1 MEAYVKTVGVRILD
15 VPYHLDIEYT
25 YYIPDGMPEIERGD
39 FLLVPFGAGNKK
51 FCAAAITLSATDN
64 TENLKP
70 VIKVYGK
77 ESRLTEKMMRLADFL
92 CGRTFCSFG
101 DAARRLI
108 PQDLIPQTS
117 EYFAVCENFE
127 KTSYAS
133 RHAATI
139 AYIEE
144 NGAVLREKL
153 LSDTGI
159 SPETLSRLCRE
170 GVLMKTTRACVSEGA
185 STTLVTVAPNADTSV
200 LEKPRTPISH
210 IDLYAFV
217 AECGV
222 VEKKTLLAEGFKPS
236 QISALEK
243 KGLIRLEKQE
253 VLRNPYKDIEAEDV
267 KIELSAQQEEAKNKL
282 LSLCDGKP
290 HAALLHGVTGSGK
303 TSVII
308 SVCEELVKKGKSAI
322 VLVPEIA
329 LTWQSVC
336 VFAGKF
342 KDRLAVI
349 HSALSEGEKADTYK
363 RILRGGVDVVL
374 GTRSALFA
382 PLQNL
387 GVIVIDEE
395 QEHTYKSEMS
405 PKYHARDVAR
415 FLCAENGALML
426 LASATPSV
434 ETYYKAKSGV
444 YSLVTLSSRYGKAK
458 MPPVFISDMRSNMS
472 VSGDENIGNELA
484 CELEANLEQGFQS
497 ILFLNRRGY
506 NSYFSC
512 RACGKAVLCPNCSVT
527 LTYHL
532 YKKSGKSYLQCHYCG
547 HRQQEPLLCPSCGSE
562 HITGGG
568 FGTQKIEEE
577 LAMRFPEARV
587 LRLDA
592 DTTRTKFAQDKI
604 LSDFREGKADI
615 LIGTQMVTKGHNFP
629 RVTLVGVVN
638 ADGSLFMNDFRSGE
652 RTFSVITQVV
662 GRAGRG
668 DFPGRAL
675 VQTYNPD
682 NETLAL
688 SAAQNYEKFY
698 ESEIAIRKNFV
709 FPPFCDIAMFLFS
722 CTEEA
727 ALNSFSAEFA
737 SELRA
742 MHKTEFSDIPLI
754 IFGPFDSPIYKIG
767 GKFRKQVIVKH
778 KNTARTRELFA
789 RLLRKYG
796 KIAKGK
802 IAMSIDINPGNM

>member
-1 MEAYVKTVGVRILD
+1 MEAYVKTVGVRLLD

-25 YYIPDGMPEIERGD
+25 YYLPEGTPEVCRGD
-39 FLLVPFGAGNKK
+39 FLVVPFGAGNKK
-51 FCAAAITLSATDN
+51 FCAVALTLGTTNDI
-64 TENLKP
+64 ENLKP
-70 VIKVYGK
+70 VFRVYGK
-77 ESRLTEKMMRLADFL
+77 ESHLTEKMLRLADFL

-101 DAARRLI
+101 DATRRLI

-117 EYFAVCENFE
+117 EYFAVCENYE
-127 KTSYAS
+127 NTAYAK
-133 RHAATI
+133 RHAAVI

-144 NGAVLREKL
+144 HGAVLREKL
-153 LSDTGI
+153 ISDTGI
-159 SPETLSRLCRE
+159 SQATLTRLCRE
-170 GVLMKTTRACVSEGA
+170 GVLMKTTRSAVSDGA
-185 STTLVTVAPNADTSV
+185 SITLVMPVEGADTSV

-210 IDLYAFV
+210 IDLYAYV

-222 VEKKTLLAEGFKPS
+222 IEKKTLLAEGFKPS

-243 KGLIRLEKQE
+243 KRLIRLEKQE
-253 VLRNPYKDIEAEDV
+253 VLRDPYRNIEADDV
-267 KIELSAQQEEAKNKL
+267 KIELSAQQEAAKEKL
-282 LSLCDGKP
+282 LSLCDGTP

-303 TSVII
+303 TSVMIC
-308 SVCEELVKKGKSAI
+308 VCEELVKRGKSAI

-382 PLQNL
+382 PLENL
-387 GVIVIDEE
+387 GAVIIDEE

-415 FLCAENGALML
+415 FLCKEHGALML

-458 MPPVFISDMRSNMS
+458 IPPVFISDMRSNMS
-472 VSGDENIGNELA
+472 ISGEENIGNELA
-484 CELEANLEQGFQS
+484 CEIEANLEHGFQS

-506 NSYFSC
+506 NSYYSC
-512 RACGKAVLCPNCSVT
+512 RSCGKAVLCPNCSVT

-532 YKKSGKSYLQCHYCG
+532 YKKSEKSYLQCHYCG
-547 HRQQEPLLCPSCGSE
+547 HRQTAPLLCPSCGSE
-562 HITGGG
+562 HISGGG

-592 DTTRTKFAQDKI
+592 DSTKTKFAQDRI

-675 VQTYNPD
+675 IQTFNPD

-698 ESEIAIRKNFV
+698 ESEISIRKNFV
-709 FPPFCDIAMFLFS
+709 FPPFCDIALFLFS
-722 CTEEA
+722 CTEETALSDFA
-727 ALNSFSAEFA
+727 ADFA
-737 SELRA
+737 AELRKLQ
-742 MHKTEFSDIPLI
+742 KTEFSDIPLI
-754 IFGPFDSPIYKIG
+754 VFGQFDAPIYKIG

-778 KNTARTRELFA
+778 KNTVRTRELFA
-789 RLLRKYG
+789 RLLRQYG

-802 IAMSIDINPGNM
+802 VTISVDINPGNM

>member
-1 MEAYVKTVGVRILD
+1 MEAYVKTTGVRLLD

-25 YYIPDGMPEIERGD
+25 YYIPEGFPGVSVGD

-51 FCAAAITLSATDN
+51 FTAVATSTDGTDN
-64 TENLKP
+64 IESLKP
-70 VIKVYGK
+70 VFRVYG
-77 ESRLTEKMMRLADFL
+77 EDIRLTEKMLRLADFL

-101 DAARRLI
+101 DAVKRLV
-108 PQDLIPQTS
+108 PSDLIPHTS
-117 EYFAVCENFE
+117 EYFAVCENYE
-127 KTSYAS
+127 ETTYTK
-133 RHAATI
+133 RHAAVLGYI
-139 AYIEE
+139 AEH
-144 NGAVLREKL
+144 GAVMRDKL

-170 GVLMKTTRACVSEGA
+170 GAIIKTTRASVSDGASVTLVMPAEGA
-185 STTLVTVAPNADTSV
+185 DMSI
-200 LEKPRTPISH
+200 LEKPRTPTAYTE
-210 IDLYAFV
+210 LYAVV
-217 AECGV
+217 AECGII
-222 VEKKTLLAEGFKPS
+222 EKKTLLAEGFKPS
-236 QISALEK
+236 HISALEK
-243 KGLIRLEKQE
+243 KGLIRLERQE
-253 VLRNPYKDIEAEDV
+253 VIRNPYKNLDVPDV
-267 KIELSAQQEEAKNKL
+267 KIELSPEQTAAKDKL
-282 LSLCDGKP
+282 LALCDGKA

-308 SVCEELVKKGKSAI
+308 SVCEEIVKRGKSAI

-329 LTWQSVC
+329 LTWQSVS

-342 KDRLAVI
+342 KNRLAVI

-363 RILRGGVDVVL
+363 RIQRGEVDVVL

-382 PLQNL
+382 PLKDL
-387 GVIVIDEE
+387 GIVVIDEE
-395 QEHTYKSEMS
+395 QEHTYKSDMS

-415 FLCAENGALML
+415 FLCAENSALML

-434 ETYYKAKSGV
+434 ETYYRAKSGI
-444 YSLVTLSSRYGKAK
+444 YSLITLSSRYGKAK
-458 MPPVFISDMRSNMS
+458 IPDVFISDMRENVS
-472 VSGDENIGNELA
+472 VTGEENIGNELS
-484 CELEANLEQGFQS
+484 CEIEANLEHGFQS

-512 RACGKAVLCPNCSVT
+512 RSCGKAMLCPNCSVT

-547 HRQQEPLLCPSCGSE
+547 HREQTPMLCPSCGSE
-562 HITGGG
+562 HIMGGG
-568 FGTQKIEEE
+568 YGTQKIEEE
-577 LAMRFPEARV
+577 LAERFPDARV

-592 DTTRTKFAQDKI
+592 DSTRTKFSQDKI

-638 ADGSLFMNDFRSGE
+638 ADNSLFMNDFRSGE

-675 VQTYNPD
+675 VQTYNPE
-682 NETLAL
+682 NETLTL

-709 FPPFCDIAMFLFS
+709 FPPFCDIALFVFS
-722 CTEEA
+722 SSEETALSSFIEDFA
-727 ALNSFSAEFA
+727 A
-737 SELRA
+737 ELRQLQ
-742 MHKTEFSDIPLI
+742 KTEFSDIPLV
-754 IFGPFDSPIYKIG
+754 IFGPFDAPIYKIS

-778 KNTARTRELFA
+778 KNTARARELFA
-789 RLLRKYG
+789 RLLKKHG

-802 IAMSIDINPGNM
+802 ITISIDINPSNM

>member
-25 YYIPDGMPEIERGD
+25 YYIPEGFPPVCRGD
-39 FLLVPFGAGNKK
+39 LLVVPFGSGNKK
-51 FCAAAITLSATDN
+51 FCAAAITLGTTDSM
-64 TENLKP
+64 ENIKP
-70 VIKVYGK
+70 VLKVYGK
-77 ESRLTEKMMRLADFL
+77 ESHLNEKMLRLADFL

-101 DAARRLI
+101 DAARRLV

-127 KTSYAS
+127 NTAYAK

-144 NGAVLREKL
+144 HGAVLREKL

-159 SPETLSRLCRE
+159 SPETLSRLCRD
-170 GVLMKTTRACVSEGA
+170 GVLMKTTRASVSEGA
-185 STTLVTVAPNADTSV
+185 STTLVSIAPCADASI

-210 IDLYAFV
+210 IDLFAFV

-243 KGLIRLEKQE
+243 KGLLRLEKQE
-253 VLRNPYKDIEAEDV
+253 LLRNPYENMDV
-267 KIELSAQQEEAKNKL
+267 PETKIELSEEQERAKEAL
-282 LSLCDGKP
+282 MHLCDGKP

-342 KDRLAVI
+342 RDRLAVI

-415 FLCAENGALML
+415 FLCAEHGALML

-458 MPPVFISDMRSNMS
+458 MPPVFISDMRGNMS
-472 VSGDENIGNELA
+472 ISGDENIGNELA
-484 CELEANLEQGFQS
+484 CELEANLEHGFQS

-592 DTTRTKFAQDKI
+592 DTTRTKFAQDRI

-675 VQTYNPD
+675 IQTYNPD
-682 NETLAL
+682 NETLTL
-688 SAAQNYEKFY
+688 SAEQNYEKFY

-709 FPPFCDIAMFLFS
+709 FPPFCDIALFLLF

-727 ALNSFSAEFA
+727 ALNNFASELA

-754 IFGPFDSPIYKIG
+754 IFGPFDAPIYKIG
-767 GKFRKQVIVKH
+767 GKFRKQIIVKH
-778 KNTARTRELFA
+778 KNNARVRELFA
-789 RLLRKYG
+789 RILRKYG

>member
-1 MEAYVKTVGVRILD
+1 MEAYVKTVGVRVLD

-25 YYIPDGMPEIERGD
+25 YYIPEGSPFVSVGD

-51 FCAAAITLSATDN
+51 FSAVAVRLGRTDDCQ
-64 TENLKP
+64 NLKP
-70 VIKVYGK
+70 VFRVYG
-77 ESRLTEKMMRLADFL
+77 EDSRLTQKMLRLADFL

-101 DAARRLI
+101 DAVKRLI
-108 PQDLIPQTS
+108 PADLIPQTS
-117 EYFAVCENFE
+117 EYFAVCENHKE
-127 KTSYAS
+127 TSYTK
-133 RHAATI
+133 RHAAVL
-139 AYIEE
+139 AYVSEH
-144 NGAVLREKL
+144 GAIPRDKL
-153 LSDTGI
+153 LADTGI
-159 SPETLSRLCRE
+159 SQSTLSRLCRE
-170 GVLMKTTRACVSEGA
+170 GALVKTTRASVSEGA
-185 STTLVTVAPNADTSV
+185 SVTFVMPTEGADASV
-200 LEKPRTPISH
+200 LERPRTPAAH
-210 IDLYAFV
+210 AELYAV
-217 AECGV
+217 VKECGII
-222 VEKKTLLAEGFKPS
+222 EKKTLLAEGFKPS
-236 QISALEK
+236 QISSLEK

-253 VLRNPYKDIEAEDV
+253 VIRNPYKNMEAPDI
-267 KIELSAQQEEAKNKL
+267 KIELSEEQAAAKEKL
-282 LSLCDGKP
+282 LTLCDGKP

-308 SVCEELVKKGKSAI
+308 SVCEEVVNRGRSAI

-329 LTWQSVC
+329 LTWQSVS

-342 KDRLAVI
+342 KNRLAVI
-349 HSALSEGEKADTYK
+349 HSALSEGEKADTFK
-363 RILRGGVDVVL
+363 RVQRGEVDVVL

-382 PLQNL
+382 PVENL
-387 GVIVIDEE
+387 GVVVIDEE
-395 QEHTYKSEMS
+395 QEHTYKSDMS

-434 ETYYKAKSGV
+434 ETYYRAKSGI
-444 YSLVTLSSRYGKAK
+444 YTLVTLSSRYGKAR
-458 MPPVFISDMRSNMS
+458 MPDVFISDMRENMS
-472 VSGDENIGNELA
+472 ITGEENIGNELA
-484 CELEANLEQGFQS
+484 CEIEANLEHGFQS

-512 RACGKAVLCPNCSVT
+512 RSCGKAVLCPNCSVT

-547 HRQQEPLLCPSCGSE
+547 HREPTPMLCPSCGSE

-568 FGTQKIEEE
+568 YGTQKIEEE

-592 DTTRTKFAQDKI
+592 DSTRTKFSQDKI

-638 ADGSLFMNDFRSGE
+638 ADNSLFMNDFRSGE

-682 NETLAL
+682 NETLTL

-698 ESEIAIRKNFV
+698 ESEIVIRKNFL
-709 FPPFCDIAMFLFS
+709 FPPFCDIALFS
-722 CTEEA
+722 F
-727 ALNSFSAEFA
+727 SSAEETALSDFA
-737 SELRA
+737 AEIAAELR
-742 MHKTEFSDIPLI
+742 KLQKGEFSDIPLVV
-754 IFGPFDSPIYKIG
+754 FGPFDAPIYKIG
-767 GKFRKQVIVKH
+767 GKFRKQIIVKH
-778 KNTARTRELFA
+778 KSTARARELFA
-789 RLLRKYG
+789 RLLRQYG

-802 IAMSIDINPGNM
+802 ITLSIDINPSNM